1 MYFVPSEGD
10 QFHSATLGNL
20 PSRRFFWFASECL
33 LCILGVELTDPDI
46 FGEDEAQNPFLGRE
60 LRLGHLSWTDIVI
73 EPLRKSYTDHQTSLR
88 TDRCVKV
95 ATSHARKDD
104 AKQP

>member
-1 MYFVPSEGD
+1 MYFVPCEGAR
-10 QFHSATLGNL
+10 FHSATLGNL
-20 PSRRFFWFASECL
+20 PSRRFFWFAEYL
-33 LCILGVELTDPDI
+33 MCILGVELTDPDI

-60 LRLGHLSWTDIVI
+60 LRLGHLSWTDIAT
-73 EPLRKSYTDHQTSLR
+73 EPQRKSHTEHQTCLR
-88 TDRCVKV
+88 TDECVTV